1 MNQQILFNDDLCFR
15 PDKKYWQWSGI
26 LSGENITIVIKCSVT
41 PETFTTNYQFDW
53 ELAIEDW
60 LIDNEVENNQLT
72 IAL

>member
-1 MNQQILFNDDLCFR
+1 M
-15 PDKKYWQWSGI
+15 WSGI